1 MMETGALDQPTSLLL
16 TATTVTDV
24 LTMAAG
30 RKDVVSVIGAYIVN
44 QDTTARK
51 VTLFWT
57 DNVTDYAFFE
67 NTVGANESVA
77 ITFEAPIKL
86 FAKATASKIRAQAA
100 AANVVTVTIIST
112 SSQQPEPVKSA
123 V

>member
-1 MMETGALDQPTSLLL
+1 MTPFGGVLQETDIVKL

-24 LTMAAG
+24 LAMAAG
-30 RKDVVSVIGAYIVN
+30 RSDVVSVIGALIVN

-51 VTLFWT
+51 VTLFLT
-57 DNVTDYAFFE
+57 KNTTDYAIFE
-67 NTVGANESVA
+67 NTVGANESVE

-86 FAKATASKIRAQAA
+86 YAKSTARKIRAQAA

-112 SSQQPEPVKSA
+112 SSQQQVA
-123 V
+123 NAL